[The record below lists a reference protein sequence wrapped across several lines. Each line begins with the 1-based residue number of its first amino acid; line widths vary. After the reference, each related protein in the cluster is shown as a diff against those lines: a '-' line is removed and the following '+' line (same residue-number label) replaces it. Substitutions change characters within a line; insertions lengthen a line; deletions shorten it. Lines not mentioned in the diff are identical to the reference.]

1 MMKLAELANQ
11 IKPLNQAL
19 QSAMKASYLGQLK
32 AKASNSAGST
42 LHDWLTPYRLPLLP
56 LGFPVLADSRRQNV
70 FRTSSSAV

>member
-19 QSAMKASYLGQLK
+19 QSATKASYLGQL
-32 AKASNSAGST
+32 KASNSAGST

-56 LGFPVLADSRRQNV
+56 LGFPVLADSRRQSV